1 MNNKY
6 VCKGCQRRKPG
17 CKNDCMDYLVEA
29 IMQQPE
35 RERLQKQKEQEIART
50 SDKYD
55 RISGK
60 RRHDLLRSSP
70 VRCKKR

>member
-1 MNNKY
+1 
-6 VCKGCQRRKPG
+6 
-17 CKNDCMDYLVEA
+17 MDYLVEA

-35 RERLQKQKEQEIART
+35 RERLQKQKEKAIART

-55 RISGK
+55 RISGNHK
-60 RRHDLLRSSP
+60 HDLLRSSP